1 MERLDKVL
9 SSFYSLSR
17 ADTKKLMK
25 KQCVKV
31 NGVVTKSLDIKVD
44 PDKDDITVDG
54 QKIVFKKHIYIMMNK
69 PEGVIS
75 ASDDKSTKTVVDLV
89 PDELYRDGLFP
100 AGRLDK
106 DTTGFVLLTDDGDFA
121 HRILSPKNHIEKT
134 YHAVLER
141 QLSEKDI
148 EHFLSGVE
156 LKDGTLCLEAKVR
169 MLEGTTAEVIIHE
182 GKYHQVKRMFA
193 ALGNKVIALRRVKMG
208 NLPLDE
214 NLPEGDCRE
223 ITSEELKLIEQR

>member
-9 SSFYSLSR
+9 SSYFSLSR

-25 KQCVKV
+25 KQCVRV
-31 NGVVTKSLDIKVD
+31 NGSQVKSLDIKVD
-44 PDKDDITVDG
+44 PMKDDITVDG
-54 QKIVFKKHIYIMMNK
+54 KKVVFKKHIYIMMNK
-69 PEGVIS
+69 PQGVIS
-75 ASDDKSTKTVVDLV
+75 ASDDKSERTVTDLV
-89 PDELYRDGLFP
+89 PDELYREGLFP

-121 HRILSPKNHIEKT
+121 HRILSPKRHIEKT
-134 YHAVLER
+134 YHATLER
-141 QLSEKDI
+141 KLTQGDI

-156 LKDGTLCLEAKVR
+156 LKDGTLCLEARVR

-193 ALGNKVIALRRVKMG
+193 ALGNKVLSLRRVKMG

-214 NLPEGDCRE
+214 NLGEGECRE
-223 ITSEELKLIEQR
+223 LTEKELLLIEQK